1 MIQVYADGDRLVYDS
16 RLDSH
21 SLLELFYTAGLN
33 KAGTAK
39 FTMPPG
45 HPMYD
50 GLVSY
55 RTPLEIYKDKTL
67 VFRGRVLYPEDKFNK
82 DRVITCEG
90 ERGFFHDAVMRPY
103 LYQDSPTTVFAAVL
117 ELYNAQVEEFKQF
130 ALGEVTVVD
139 ANDYIRIESTK
150 AEQVSDTIN
159 KLVDRCGGYI
169 VFTTNTEGK
178 RTVNWYESLG
188 YRSGQT
194 IEFGANLTNFARS
207 DASPDLATVIIPYG
221 AQIETEGD
229 EEGTA
234 GQRVT
239 IESVNDG
246 LDFIQDNEAVALR
259 GVIAKPVYWDDVT
272 VPANLLTKAQAYLA
286 KSRNIITG
294 LTLSAVDLS
303 DLDKNIDTF
312 QVGDL
317 IRVRSVPHN
326 VDEDFLLTERT
337 VDLLNPAKGTV
348 TLGKENASLTGM
360 DVAGDSKSAS
370 DLQKTEHSIRAEYQL
385 NFAAAV
391 EETQQSFST
400 LLQQTSDLL
409 KLEVSEAYATNGEVE
424 ELISTTMTQLSDSFT
439 YLFTQLEATV
449 NENDAEAR
457 EQFTEISK
465 YIRFVNGDIE
475 LGETGNSIVLRIE
488 NDRISFIDDGA
499 EVAYISDKHL
509 NILDGTFLHSLQ
521 IGRVAFLPRANGNLS
536 LVKVGE

>member
-1 MIQVYADGDRLVYDS
+1 MIEVYADGDQLVYDS
-16 RLDSH
+16 RLSTH
-21 SLLELFYTAGLN
+21 SLLELSYTAGLN

-360 DVAGDSKSAS
+360 DVAGDSKSTS
-370 DLQKTEHSIRAEYQL
+370 DLQKAEHSIRAEYQL

>member
-1 MIQVYADGDRLVYDS
+1 MIQVYADGDQLVYDS

-21 SLLELFYTAGLN
+21 SLLDLSYTAGLN

-39 FTMPPG
+39 FTLPPG

-55 RTPLEIYKDKTL
+55 RTPLEIYRDKAL
-67 VFRGRVLYPEDKFNK
+67 VFRGRVLYPQDDFKK
-82 DRVITCEG
+82 DRTFTCEG

-103 LYQDSPTTVFAAVL
+103 LYQDSPAAVFAHVV
-117 ELYNAQVEEFKQF
+117 ELYNAQVEDFKQF
-130 ALGEVTVVD
+130 ALGEVTIQD
-139 ANDYIRIESTK
+139 ENNYIRVESTK

-159 KLVDRCGGYI
+159 KLVERCGGYI

-178 RTVNWYESLG
+178 RTVNWYADLG
-188 YRSGQT
+188 YRSSQT
-194 IEFGANLTNFARS
+194 IEFGSNLTDFSRS
-207 DASPDLATVIIPYG
+207 DASPELATVIIPYG
-221 AQIETEGD
+221 AQLETEGAED
-229 EEGTA
+229 GTGA
-234 GQRVT
+234 RVT

-246 LDFIQDNEAVALR
+246 LDFIQDYDAVALR
-259 GVIAKPVYWDDVT
+259 GVIAKAVYWDDVT
-272 VPANLLTKAQAYLA
+272 QPANLLAKAQAYLA
-286 KSRNIITG
+286 KSRNIITS
-294 LTLSAVDLS
+294 LKLSAVDLS
-303 DLDKNIDTF
+303 DLDKSIDTF

-317 IRVRSVPHN
+317 IRVRSVPHG

-348 TLGKENASLTGM
+348 TLGKASASLTGM
-360 DVAGDSKSAS
+360 DVAGDSKGAS

-409 KLEVSEAYATNGEVE
+409 KLEVSESYATNGELE
-424 ELISTTMTQLSDSFT
+424 ELIETSMTQLSDSFT
-439 YLFTQLEATV
+439 YLFTELEKTV

-465 YIRFVNGDIE
+465 YIRFEGGDIV
-475 LGETGNSIVLRIE
+475 LGEAGNSIILRIE
-488 NDRISFIDDGA
+488 NDRIAFLDEGA
-499 EVAYISDKHL
+499 EVAYFSNKHL
-509 NILDGTFLHSLQ
+509 VVLDGNFLNSLQ
-521 IGRVAFLPRANGNLS
+521 IGKFGLIPRGNGNLS
-536 LVKVGE
+536 LVKVGD

>member
-1 MIQVYADGDRLVYDS
+1 MIQVYADGDQLVYDS

-21 SLLELFYTAGLN
+21 SLLDLSYTAGLN

-39 FTMPPG
+39 FTLPPG

-55 RTPLEIYKDKTL
+55 RTPLEIYRDKAL
-67 VFRGRVLYPEDKFNK
+67 VFRGRVLYPQDDFKK
-82 DRVITCEG
+82 DRTFTCEG

-103 LYQDSPTTVFAAVL
+103 LYQDSPAAVFAHVV
-117 ELYNAQVEEFKQF
+117 ELYNAQVEDFKQF
-130 ALGEVTVVD
+130 ALGEVTIQD
-139 ANDYIRIESTK
+139 ENNYIRVESTK

-159 KLVDRCGGYI
+159 KLVERCGGYI

-178 RTVNWYESLG
+178 RTVNWYADLG
-188 YRSGQT
+188 YRSSQT
-194 IEFGANLTNFARS
+194 IEFGSNLTDFSRS
-207 DASPDLATVIIPYG
+207 DASPELATVIIPYG
-221 AQIETEGD
+221 AQLETEGAED
-229 EEGTA
+229 GTGA
-234 GQRVT
+234 RVT

-246 LDFIQDNEAVALR
+246 LDFIQDYDAVALR
-259 GVIAKPVYWDDVT
+259 GVIAKAVYWDDVT
-272 VPANLLTKAQAYLA
+272 QPANLLAKAQAYLA
-286 KSRNIITG
+286 KSRNIITS
-294 LTLSAVDLS
+294 LKLSAVDLS
-303 DLDKNIDTF
+303 DLDKSIDTF

-317 IRVRSVPHN
+317 IRVRSVPHG

-348 TLGKENASLTGM
+348 TLGKASASLTGM
-360 DVAGDSKSAS
+360 DVAGDSKGAS

-409 KLEVSEAYATNGEVE
+409 KLEVSESYATNGELE
-424 ELISTTMTQLSDSFT
+424 ELIETSMTQLSDSFT
-439 YLFTQLEATV
+439 FLFTQLEATV

-465 YIRFVNGDIE
+465 YIRFEGGDIV
-475 LGETGNSIVLRIE
+475 LGEAGNSIILRIE
-488 NDRISFIDDGA
+488 NDRIAFLDEGA
-499 EVAYISDKHL
+499 EVAYFSNKHL
-509 NILDGTFLHSLQ
+509 VVLDGNFLNSLQ
-521 IGRVAFLPRANGNLS
+521 IGKFGLIPRGNGNLS
-536 LVKVGE
+536 LVKVGD